1 MESIMADILELK
13 AELREGAG
21 KGAAREARRNGLV
34 PAVIYGDKQSPT
46 TITVSRRE
54 LEQKL
59 KTGLFLS
66 TLLNVQVG
74 GDVTRVIPK
83 DVQFDP
89 VKDIPIH
96 VDFLRLGKGAKITV
110 EIPVQFINE
119 ELSPGLVRGGVLNV
133 VRFSIE
139 VNCPADAIPESF
151 EADLTDLDIGDAIH
165 VSAISFADGVEPTI
179 SDRDFTVATI
189 ASPAVEEVEPD
200 EDEDIEGIEG
210 EEGVEGEEGEEGGD
224 DESDGE

>member
-1 MESIMADILELK
+1 MADILELK

-34 PAVIYGDKQSPT
+34 PAVIYGDKQAPT

-59 KTGLFLS
+59 KSGLFLS
-66 TLLNVQVG
+66 TLLNVELG
-74 GDVTRVIPK
+74 GDLTRVIPK
-83 DVQFDP
+83 DIQFDP
-89 VKDIPIH
+89 VKDFPIH

-139 VNCPADAIPESF
+139 VNCPADAIPEAF

-165 VSAISFADGVEPTI
+165 VSAITFEEGVEPTI

-189 ASPAVEEVEPD
+189 ASPAVEEVETD

-210 EEGVEGEEGEEGGD
+210 EEGEEGEEGADGGD
-224 DESDGE
+224 EESDGE

>member
-1 MESIMADILELK
+1 MADILELK

-34 PAVIYGDKQSPT
+34 PAVIYGDKQAPT

-54 LEQKL
+54 LEVKL

-66 TLLNVQVG
+66 TLLNVEVG

-89 VKDIPIH
+89 VKDFPIH

-110 EIPVQFINE
+110 DIQVQFINE

-139 VNCPADAIPESF
+139 VNCPADAIPEAF
-151 EADLTDLDIGDAIH
+151 EVDLTGLDIGDAIH
-165 VSAISFADGVEPTI
+165 VSAIAFADGVEPTI

-210 EEGVEGEEGEEGGD
+210 EEGEEGEEGADGGD
-224 DESDGE
+224 ENSGGE

>member
-1 MESIMADILELK
+1 MADILELK

-34 PAVIYGDKQSPT
+34 PAVIYGDKQAPAK
-46 TITVSRRE
+46 ITVSRRE

-66 TLLNVQVG
+66 TLLNVEVG

-89 VKDIPIH
+89 VKDFPIH

-119 ELSPGLVRGGVLNV
+119 EDSPGLVRGGVLNV

-139 VNCPADAIPESF
+139 VTCPADSIPEAF
-151 EADLTDLDIGDAIH
+151 EADLTGLDIGDAIH
-165 VSAISFADGVEPTI
+165 VSAITFADDVEPTI

-200 EDEDIEGIEG
+200 EDDDIEGIEG
-210 EEGVEGEEGEEGGD
+210 EEGVEGEEGEEGADSG
-224 DESDGE
+224 EEGSDRE